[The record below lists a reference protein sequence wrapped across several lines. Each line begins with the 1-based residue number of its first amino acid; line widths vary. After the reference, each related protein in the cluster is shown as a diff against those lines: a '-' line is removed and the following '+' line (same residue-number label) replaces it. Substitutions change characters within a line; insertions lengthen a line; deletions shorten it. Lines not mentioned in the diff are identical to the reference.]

1 MLLKIIWELLVYA
14 RILQNIVLTES
25 LGKEKE
31 KEETIYLL
39 LYYSTVRTEDLF
51 LLKMTRKYE
60 R

>member
-1 MLLKIIWELLVYA
+1 MLLKMICELLVYA
-14 RILQNIVLTES
+14 RILQSIVLTKS

-31 KEETIYLL
+31 KNIYLL